1 MTHALLGRKISM
13 TQLFAEDGR
22 MIPVTV
28 IQVGPCPVVQVR
40 TKEKDGY
47 VAIQIGYD
55 ELKKNVTKPMK
66 GHFRKA
72 KVPPQRHLRE
82 IRLNGKD
89 AAPVEVGTEL
99 TAKIFQIGDIVD
111 VIGTTKGKGFQGTV
125 KRHHF
130 SRGAES
136 HGSMNVRQPG
146 SIGQSSDPSRVF
158 KGMRMGGHMGA
169 SQATVKNVE
178 VVRIDTEAN
187 VIFVKGSIP
196 GPNGGVV
203 LVRDA
208 RTGSTKEQRE
218 RPLVPAE

>member
-1 MTHALLGRKISM
+1 MTHALLGRKVQM

-47 VAIQIGYD
+47 VAIQIGFD
-55 ELKKNVTKPMK
+55 ELKKNVAKPMK

-72 KVPPQRHLRE
+72 KVPPQRHLKE
-82 IRLNGKD
+82 IRLDGQD
-89 AAPVEVGTEL
+89 TAPVEVGTEL
-99 TAKIFQIGDIVD
+99 TSRIFQAGDVVD
-111 VIGTTKGKGFQGTV
+111 VVGTSKGKGFQGTV
-125 KRHHF
+125 RK
-130 SRGAES
+130 
-136 HGSMNVRQPG
+136 PG

-169 SQATVKNVE
+169 AQSTVKNVE
-178 VVRIDTEAN
+178 VVRIDHENN
-187 VIFVKGSIP
+187 VIFVKGSVP
-196 GPNGGVV
+196 GPNGGLV

-208 RTGSTKEQRE
+208 RTGASKEQRE
-218 RPLVPAE
+218 RPLVPAAE